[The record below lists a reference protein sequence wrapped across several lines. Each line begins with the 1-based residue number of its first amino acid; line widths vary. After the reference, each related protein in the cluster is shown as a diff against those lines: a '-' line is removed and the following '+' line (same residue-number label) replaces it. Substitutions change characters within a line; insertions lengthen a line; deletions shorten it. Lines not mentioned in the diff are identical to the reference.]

1 MKARGNRLIM
11 AFSIAQRVLATIFDG
26 DPVRVKTVVVDAM
39 KSALQCTEAELV
51 LFDDQTQ
58 ATTKWNAAVGAARC
72 GERWHDHQALALPLI
87 GNDGAIGAMC
97 IGGREFSEPDAEYF
111 AAITELVAP
120 VLDAH
125 RILVSRERVLDGMTV
140 QLQQQTRILD
150 QIEDSVITMDL
161 LGYITGWNG
170 GAERLFG
177 YTAGEAIGQNVL
189 FLYADE
195 EDDGEN
201 GSDPLLAGE
210 REMVVRRRKKSGEA
224 FWAGVTLS
232 VARDQDGN
240 PTEFIGYVRDIT
252 ERLKKEESLRLYGRI
267 FENSGEGI
275 LVTDEHEN
283 IVAVNRAFVEIT
295 GFNADEVMG
304 RTPRIFKSGRHDKH
318 FFAEMWHEILEKG
331 QWQGE
336 IWDRHKNGAIF
347 PKWATISTVRDEKG
361 RVTHYFSTFSDI
373 SERVAAEERIRQL
386 AFYDALT
393 GLPNRATLYNLLEQT
408 LASARR
414 NSTSGAIMFIDLDR
428 FKYVNDTLGHSAGD
442 ELIRRVSTRFRTCL
456 RASDVIAR
464 LGGDEFVVALIDI
477 ARPDDAA
484 VVAQKIMAIFASPFL
499 IEGHEISIS
508 ASIGIS
514 VFPADGAS
522 VEDLI
527 KNADIAMYR
536 AKDQGRSS
544 FLFYSSDMNVRS
556 LERLE
561 MESSLRRALDRKE
574 LLLHYQP
581 QVDIATG
588 KIIGAEVLLRWKHPD
603 LGMVSPAQFI
613 PMAEETGLIVPIG
626 QWVMEQAVMQNK
638 AWLDAGIDVVKLA
651 VNLSAQQFR
660 ANLVDE
666 VSSVIARHRLPN
678 DLLELEITESMV
690 MRNANDV
697 IDMLRALDFL
707 GVPMSLDDFGTGYSS
722 LSYLKRFP
730 IRKLK
735 IDQSFIRSIPRD
747 ADDIAIT
754 RAIIA
759 LSKSLGLK
767 VIAEGVETRQQ
778 LDFLRREGCDEIQG
792 YLFSHPVSAAD
803 FVAMLQSGKRLA

>member
-26 DPVRVKTVVVDAM
+26 DPVRVKIVVVDAM

-51 LFDDQTQ
+51 LFDDQMQ
-58 ATTKWNAAVGAARC
+58 EATKWNAAVGAARC
-72 GERWHDHQALALPLI
+72 GESWHDHQALALPLI
-87 GNDGAIGAMC
+87 GNDGVIGAMC
-97 IGGREFSEPDAEYF
+97 IGGREFSGPDAEYF
-111 AAITELVAP
+111 AAIAELVAP

-210 REMVVRRRKKSGEA
+210 REMVVRRRKKSGEV

-232 VARDQDGN
+232 VARNQDGN

-304 RTPRIFKSGRHDKH
+304 RTPRIFKSSRHDKH
-318 FFAEMWHEILEKG
+318 FFAEMWHEILENG

-499 IEGHEISIS
+499 IEGREISIS

-678 DLLELEITESMV
+678 DLLELEITESMI
-690 MRNANDV
+690 MRNTNDV

-730 IRKLK
+730 IKKLK

-778 LDFLRREGCDEIQG
+778 LDFLRCEGCDEIQG
-792 YLFSHPVSAAD
+792 YLFSHPVSAVD
-803 FVAMLQSGKRLA
+803 FVAMLQSGKRMA